1 MSHTPGPWEWIKDTF
16 HGGYSGLIAPGASYA
31 SDVPVILP
39 NHCNDGD
46 SGDAWFEDYPSE
58 ADRNLIAGAP
68 DLLAA
73 CEMALKVGISYPLDT
88 PSRID
93 SHTEQILRAAIAKAK
108 GETQ

>member
-1 MSHTPGPWEWIKDTF
+1 MSNIKDF
-16 HGGYSGLIAPGASYA
+16 SIDEMSVHSSAIEEPMANAHLIAA
-31 SDVPVILP
+31 
-39 NHCNDGD
+39 
-46 SGDAWFEDYPSE
+46 
-58 ADRNLIAGAP
+58 AP

-108 GETQ
+108 GEMA